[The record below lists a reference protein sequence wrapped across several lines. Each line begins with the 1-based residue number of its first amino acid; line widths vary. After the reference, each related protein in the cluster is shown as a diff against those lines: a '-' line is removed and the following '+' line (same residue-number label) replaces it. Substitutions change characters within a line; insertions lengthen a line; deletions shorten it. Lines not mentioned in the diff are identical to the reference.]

1 MEYHRI
7 MRIKMSR
14 AYASYKA
21 GELVDVDDGLAA
33 RLLAWGYAVED
44 RQRDLIETAAV
55 EHRAESADVTPKRR
69 RGKT

>member
-7 MRIKMSR
+7 MKIKMSR

-21 GELVDVDDGLAA
+21 GELVEVDDGLAA

-55 EHRAESADVTPKRR
+55 EHRAEQADVTPKRR
-69 RGKT
+69 RGRT

>member
-7 MRIKMSR
+7 MKIKMSR

-44 RQRDLIETAAV
+44 RQRDLIETATV

>member
-7 MRIKMSR
+7 MKIKMSR

-21 GELVDVDDGLAA
+21 GEMVEVDDGLAA

-44 RQRDLIETAAV
+44 RQRDLIETATV

>member
-14 AYASYKA
+14 PYGAYKA
-21 GELVDVDDGLAA
+21 NETIEVDDGLAA

-55 EHRAESADVTPKRR
+55 EHRAESADVTPQRR
-69 RGKT
+69 RGRK

>member
-7 MRIKMSR
+7 MKIKMSR
-14 AYASYKA
+14 AYAGYKA
-21 GELVDVDDGLAA
+21 GELVEVDDGLAA

-44 RQRDLIETAAV
+44 RQRDLIETATV